1 LKAAKYFLLMFGVL
15 LALAGCG
22 EKKKEIPS
30 AAESMVK
37 NKVVRIVTDAVNAPF
52 EYGSGTGVQGLDVDL
67 GNEIAKDLGI
77 EAKWVKANGYE
88 HLFELLKGGEAEI
101 VISAIAE
108 DPAKSG
114 DFAFSTPY
122 YESGDAIA
130 HQRNK
135 FDIKDLASLSGK
147 KVGVTTGRPG
157 DTFMARQK
165 TASKVTI
172 KRFSTTDDALGA
184 LNRTEIDAVV
194 GDEPLITYSSFKSYP
209 NTTTLPVLINKYKY
223 AVVVRK
229 TETDLLS
236 KINATI
242 ARLQSAGEL
251 KKYEETWFQ
260 NVRKD
265 AKGQR
270 DKDLEEERLK
280 KAPKSISVVIQKIS
294 GAFSMDRLDGFVLVL
309 DSPQGKYQST
319 GIMTDGNRGNCKF
332 TQPVPPGEYRLA
344 MSIFKM
350 VTTVTVPDLSKSS
363 LVMDMRVSSGGINIT
378 LK

>member
-1 LKAAKYFLLMFGVL
+1 MIGVL

-22 EKKKEIPS
+22 EKKKEIPT
-30 AAESMVK
+30 AAESMAK
-37 NKVVRIVTDAVNAPF
+37 NKVVRIVTNAVNAPF

-77 EAKWVKANGYE
+77 EAKWVKGTGGNE
-88 HLFELLKGGEAEI
+88 HLFELLKNGDAEI
-101 VISAIAE
+101 ILSAIAE
-108 DPAKSG
+108 DPAKTN

-147 KVGVTTGRPG
+147 KVGVTAERPG
-157 DTFMARQK
+157 DAFMARQK
-165 TASKVTI
+165 TATNVTI
-172 KRFSTTDDALGA
+172 KKFPTTDDALGA
-184 LNRTEIDAVV
+184 LNRAEIDAVV
-194 GDEPLITYSSFKSYP
+194 GDEPLIIYSSFKSYP

-223 AVVVRK
+223 AAVVRK
-229 TETDLLS
+229 NETDLLA

-251 KKYEETWFQ
+251 KKFEETWFQ
-260 NVRKD
+260 NVRKE
-265 AKGQR
+265 ALGQR
-270 DKDLEEERLK
+270 EKDLEEERLK
-280 KAPKSISVVIQKIS
+280 KAPKSISVTIQKIS

-319 GIMTDGNRGNCKF
+319 PILTEGNKGNCRF
-332 TQPVPPGEYRLA
+332 TQPVPAGDYRLN

-350 VTTVTVPDLSKSS
+350 VTTVTVPDLAKSS
-363 LVMDMRVSSGGINIT
+363 LVMDMRVSSGGIAIT